1 MSPGRKVILHEESAL
16 KEFALRKF
24 GKAKRKRLLM
34 RRPDVKATLGA
45 DGFILVAVLWILAAL
60 AALASVYAVYIAN
73 TAISARAYDNRLQTE
88 ALITAGLELTAFRVI
103 GFDDATRPSS
113 GAFNFQIGG
122 SDIGVEFHSEGARID
137 LNLAPKPL
145 LSGLLAALGAKPN
158 DADSF
163 ADHIIAWRTKPPPG
177 GANPEADAYK
187 DAGLDYRPRQAP
199 FQSTAELRLVR
210 GLSAELVDA
219 TLPFVTVFN
228 GRAEIDINE
237 AAPEVIAALPHMNPS
252 TVADILKRR
261 DPQNPQAVLGLLGE
275 ARASVALGGRK
286 AIRAAVHVTLGT
298 GRKVNAD
305 VVILIMEAGQDP
317 YYVLAWSDD
326 FDGPV

>member
-1 MSPGRKVILHEESAL
+1 MRMFP
-16 KEFALRKF
+16 F
-24 GKAKRKRLLM
+24 M
-34 RRPDVKATLGA
+34 RRLELKAALGA
-45 DGFILVAVLWILAAL
+45 DGFILVTVLWILAAL

-73 TAISARAYDNRLQTE
+73 TAISARAYDHRLQTE
-88 ALITAGLELTAFRVI
+88 ALVTAGLELTAYRLI
-103 GFDDATRPSS
+103 GFDDNTRPSS

-158 DADSF
+158 DAESF

-177 GANPEADAYK
+177 GANPEADAYR
-187 DAGLDYRPRQAP
+187 DASLDYRPRQAP
-199 FQSTAELRLVR
+199 FQSAAELRLVR
-210 GLSAELVDA
+210 GLPAALVDA
-219 TLPFVTVFN
+219 ALPFVTVFN

-237 AAPEVIAALPHMNPS
+237 AAPEVIAALPHMNPG

-305 VVILIMEAGQDP
+305 VVILIMETGQDP

-326 FDGPV
+326 FDGPI